1 MNNDNKNI
9 EEVIEQIKEK
19 IEPTEEQLDTVKK
32 FAEQYSNKSGDEI
45 FFEIIK
51 LNKKLSEDMGTEEFM
66 EKLNQLEALRPLLT
80 EEQNENL
87 DRLLKILR
95 SNG

>member
-1 MNNDNKNI
+1 MDNNNKKI

-19 IEPTEEQLDTVKK
+19 IEPTQEQLDTVKQ

-51 LNKKLSEDMGTEEFM
+51 LNRKLTEDMGQEEFIA
-66 EKLNQLEALRPLLT
+66 KLNQLEALRPLLNQ
-80 EEQNENL
+80 EQNENL
-87 DRLLKILR
+87 DRLLKILKAEQ
-95 SNG
+95 

>member
-1 MNNDNKNI
+1 MENENKNI

-19 IEPTEEQLDTVKK
+19 IEPTEEQLETVKK

-51 LNKKLSEDMGTEEFM
+51 LNKKLTDDMGKEEFM
-66 EKLNQLEALRPLLT
+66 TKLNQLEALRPLLT
-80 EEQNENL
+80 KEQNENL
-87 DRLLKILR
+87 DRLLKILK

>member
-1 MNNDNKNI
+1 MDNNNKKI

-19 IEPTEEQLDTVKK
+19 IEPTQEQLDTVKQ

-51 LNKKLSEDMGTEEFM
+51 LNRKLTEDMGQEEFIA
-66 EKLNQLEALRPLLT
+66 KLNQLEALRPLLNQ
-80 EEQNENL
+80 EQNENL
-87 DRLLKILR
+87 DRLLKILKA
-95 SNG
+95 GQ

>member
-1 MNNDNKNI
+1 MNDNKNI
-9 EEVIEQIKEK
+9 NEVIEQLKEK
-19 IEPTEEQLDTVKK
+19 IDPTQEQLETVKK

-51 LNKKLSEDMGTEEFM
+51 LNKKLSDDMGKEEFM
-66 EKLNQLEALRPLLT
+66 AKLNQLEALRPLLS

-87 DRLLKILR
+87 DRLIKILKA
-95 SNG
+95 GQ

>member
-1 MNNDNKNI
+1 MDNGNKNI

-19 IEPTEEQLDTVKK
+19 IEPTEEQLNTVRD
-32 FAEQYSNKSGDEI
+32 FAEQYSNKSGEEI

-51 LNKKLSEDMGTEEFM
+51 LNNKLKDDMGKEEFSAKLS
-66 EKLNQLEALRPLLT
+66 QLEALRPLLN
-80 EEQNENL
+80 EEQSQNL

-95 SNG
+95 ANE